1 MNKKLII
8 FICLI
13 GIILSAACVSAAED
27 VDQTIIGDT
36 SNLDANGDVL
46 AISPGENEIL
56 GADENGTFT
65 ELQDMINRAG
75 NNPINLEKNYK
86 WDKNFTGYG
95 IEINNAITING
106 NGHSIDALG
115 HIRIF
120 ELKAVNDVILNNI
133 TFKNGNT
140 DGCGGAINVWNV
152 LSNSKF
158 TNLNFINNTAAD
170 NGGAIRFRYASTGNL
185 FENVLFENNTDAK
198 NGGAIYMEGSS
209 SLNTFK
215 NVEFI
220 NNVANDN
227 GGAIYFYG
235 ESILDAFNNVRF
247 ENNRAETADGGAIN
261 FYQRVNNT
269 KFNEVT
275 FYKNTDVSSSGGA
288 INFDEDLVNA
298 VFNHTSFIENSAV
311 IGGALGIN
319 GLIASNTFENILFID
334 NTASNNGGAINIGT
348 WQLSTFNGNKFKR
361 VMFINNTAS
370 NDGGALFA
378 NAQSSSNT
386 FENLIVLNNTGNNVI
401 YMNYPDSTNVIKD
414 SIFMNNDANTITTGS
429 VNIQLTDN
437 WFGNNATNYN
447 ENPNV
452 NANLDN
458 WLFLN
463 ATANPAALA
472 MDEKSIVTFKFYS
485 YKGPDS
491 ISEYDGSLSVP
502 LDLNSTLGSLD
513 KTNASIG
520 EEITYTPSE
529 MGKGSVKGQFENAY
543 YTINIDNEKIPTTIK
558 LTEDSYIVHIDDT
571 KDNLAV
577 LQDNEGKNI
586 TGEYTL
592 TYTSSDVS
600 VVKIVDDSFVAVGEG
615 NATITVSF
623 NGTEKYEATQNA
635 TFNVSVSK
643 IPTTITITNNTVD
656 LKVLNS
662 TPTGAALN
670 PPEAGNLVYN
680 SNNTNVA
687 TVIAGVIFA
696 KGEGQATIT
705 VSFAGNNKYVTA
717 ENRTITVNVSL
728 NDASVT
734 VDNDT
739 LDLYVDE
746 THKINATKHPADP
759 LLNIAYTTNNN
770 SVATVDENGLV
781 TAVGEGTAIIT
792 VTVGD
797 DKIYAKNST
806 TITVTVS
813 KIPTEINIVNDTF
826 NLKVLNLTPAGAT
839 LNPPEAGNLVYN
851 SNNTNVA
858 TVKDGIIVG
867 RGEGQTTITVSFA
880 GDNKYTAAE
889 NKTITVNVSLND
901 ASVTVDNDTLD
912 LYVDETHKINATKHP
927 TDAPLLNI
935 AYTTNNN
942 SVATVDENGL
952 VTAVGEGTAIITVTV
967 GDDLIYAK
975 NSTTVTVTVSKI
987 PTTITIVNDTFDLKV
1002 LNFTPAG
1009 ATLNPPEAGNL
1020 VYNSNNTN
1028 VATVKDGI
1036 IFAEGKGQATIT
1048 VSFAGNNKYAAAENK
1063 TITVNVEL
1071 NDASVTVDND
1081 TADLYVDETHKINA
1095 TKHPADTLLNIAY
1108 TSNNNSVATVD
1119 ENGLVTAVGEG
1130 TAIIT
1135 VTVGDDKI
1143 YAKNSTTVTVTVSK
1157 IPTEINIANAT
1168 LNLKVLNQILS
1179 GATLNPAEAGAL
1191 VYTSSNTT
1199 VARVSNG
1206 VIYGDAKGQA
1216 TITVS
1221 FAGNNKYA
1229 ATENRTI
1236 TVNVSLNDA
1245 SVTVDN
1251 DTVNLYVDGK
1261 HTINA
1266 TAVPSFLINN
1276 VTYKSS
1282 DESVATV
1289 DAKGNVIAV
1298 AEGNAI
1304 ITVEVGDD
1312 KVYAKNSTTVTVTVS
1327 KIPTEIIIQ
1336 NSTVNLN
1343 ALQYA
1348 STGATLT
1355 PADAGTLNFTSSNTD
1370 VAKIED
1376 GKIYGVGAGEAIIT
1390 VSFAGDNKYAAAE
1403 NKTILVKVSALDA
1416 KVNVNKAEYLLDIG
1430 DEEDITA
1437 TTIPQGLD
1445 VKFETYEDDIV
1456 SVDANGHIK
1465 ALANGTAT
1473 IYVSVGDNVIYK
1485 YDVVYVNVTVRIP
1498 TEIAVE
1504 NTTIDMEVLDS
1515 LPTGASL
1522 IPADA
1527 GSLIYTSSNSSVA
1540 IVDSGK
1546 IVAKAEGKATI
1557 TVSFAG
1563 NDKYTAAENR
1573 TIEVTVNKKP
1583 TEITLENTTL
1593 EMNPYDTVST
1603 GASLIPADAG
1613 SLSYISSNLSVAT
1626 ISFGKINAVGE
1637 GTATITVYFNGN
1649 DVYAAAENRT
1659 IKVTVTKIPTEII
1672 LENTTMEM
1680 NPDDIA
1686 SVGAKLNPEEA
1697 GILTYTSSNSS
1708 IVKVGLGQIIAV
1720 SEGEAIITVS
1730 FNGNVRYAAAENRTI
1745 KVTVKKIP
1753 TEITVVNSTIDL
1765 KVLESTPIGATLTPG
1780 DAGSLSYIS
1789 SNSSI
1794 ADVSLG
1800 QIIAVSKGT
1809 ATITVYFE
1817 GNYKYAAAENKTI
1830 TVNVEL
1836 NDASVSVDNDTLD
1849 LKVDDKYAINATT
1862 EPEILKYL
1870 TLNYTSSD
1878 ESVATVDEKGLVTAV
1893 GEGTAIIT
1901 ITVGDGIIY
1910 AINST
1915 TVTVTVIKVPTETT
1929 ANTTENLFVGDEAF
1943 ITYKVTPEDA
1953 EGDVRFMSDN
1963 PRIVY
1968 VDPETGIIDAR
1979 GQGTATIVV
1988 SFFGND
1994 KYAPSN
2000 TTVTVTVSKIP
2011 TEITVENTTI
2021 DMKVS
2026 EIIPSGA
2033 TLTPSDAGSLSYISS
2048 NSSVAYVLYG
2058 KIIAIAKGTATIT
2071 VYFEGNHKYAAA
2083 ENKTIIVNVELND
2096 ASVSVDNDTLNL
2108 KVDETYAI
2116 NATTEPDFLKDFVLN
2131 YTSSDESVATV
2142 DENGT
2147 VTAIGEGTAIITLTV
2162 GDGTTFAINSTNVT
2176 VTVVK
2181 VPTEITA
2188 NTTENLFVD
2197 DEANITYNLT
2207 PEDAEGD
2214 VRFMSND
2221 TNVAYVDAETGII
2234 VAHGEGTATIT
2245 VSFFGTDK
2253 YAPSNTTV
2261 TVTVSKIPYEPNI
2274 TQNETNVTVE
2284 IPEEATG
2291 NVTLLIGN
2299 ETIVAP
2305 INDGIATFD
2314 LSDVDAGDYNATVIY
2329 GGDDKYAGFEIE
2341 YPIIIEQRYII
2352 TAEDV
2357 IKYYGGSER
2366 FEVILTDNKGNPVA
2380 GATVSISIN
2389 GQNYT
2394 RTTDENGRTSMALN
2408 LNSGEYTAVVSY
2420 QKVSVNATVTVLPS
2434 VNGTDVVKIF
2444 RNGTQYYATFRDGE
2458 GNYLPIG
2465 TSVTFNINGVFYN
2478 RQVTTNGLARLN
2490 INLEPGTYI
2499 ITAMNPVTGEQS
2511 SNVITVLS
2519 RIVENRD
2526 ITKYYRNGTQYTARI
2541 IGDDG
2546 NPVGPGETVTFNING
2561 VFYQRQTDAYGF
2573 VQLNINLQPG
2583 DYIITAEYKGCMVSN
2598 NIKVLPVLYADDF
2611 TKIYGT
2617 YDPFIATLI
2626 DGQGQPFADQKIEF
2640 NINGVFYYRTTD
2652 SSGQAL
2658 LNINLMPGEYI
2669 ITSSYNGAYIA
2680 NTVTVIP

>member
-1 MNKKLII
+1 MTHTLV
-8 FICLI
+8 
-13 GIILSAACVSAAED
+13 G
-27 VDQTIIGDT
+27 
-36 SNLDANGDVL
+36 
-46 AISPGENEIL
+46 
-56 GADENGTFT
+56 
-65 ELQDMINRAG
+65 
-75 NNPINLEKNYK
+75 
-86 WDKNFTGYG
+86 
-95 IEINNAITING
+95 
-106 NGHSIDALG
+106 
-115 HIRIF
+115 
-120 ELKAVNDVILNNI
+120 
-133 TFKNGNT
+133 
-140 DGCGGAINVWNV
+140 
-152 LSNSKF
+152 
-158 TNLNFINNTAAD
+158 
-170 NGGAIRFRYASTGNL
+170 
-185 FENVLFENNTDAK
+185 
-198 NGGAIYMEGSS
+198 
-209 SLNTFK
+209 
-215 NVEFI
+215 
-220 NNVANDN
+220 
-227 GGAIYFYG
+227 
-235 ESILDAFNNVRF
+235 
-247 ENNRAETADGGAIN
+247 IN
-261 FYQRVNNT
+261 FN
-269 KFNEVT
+269 
-275 FYKNTDVSSSGGA
+275 SS
-288 INFDEDLVNA
+288 D
-298 VFNHTSFIENSAV
+298 
-311 IGGALGIN
+311 
-319 GLIASNTFENILFID
+319 
-334 NTASNNGGAINIGT
+334 
-348 WQLSTFNGNKFKR
+348 
-361 VMFINNTAS
+361 
-370 NDGGALFA
+370 
-378 NAQSSSNT
+378 
-386 FENLIVLNNTGNNVI
+386 
-401 YMNYPDSTNVIKD
+401 D
-414 SIFMNNDANTITTGS
+414 SI
-429 VNIQLTDN
+429 
-437 WFGNNATNYN
+437 
-447 ENPNV
+447 
-452 NANLDN
+452 
-458 WLFLN
+458 
-463 ATANPAALA
+463 
-472 MDEKSIVTFKFYS
+472 
-485 YKGPDS
+485 
-491 ISEYDGSLSVP
+491 
-502 LDLNSTLGSLD
+502 
-513 KTNASIG
+513 
-520 EEITYTPSE
+520 
-529 MGKGSVKGQFENAY
+529 
-543 YTINIDNEKIPTTIK
+543 
-558 LTEDSYIVHIDDT
+558 
-571 KDNLAV
+571 
-577 LQDNEGKNI
+577 
-586 TGEYTL
+586 
-592 TYTSSDVS
+592 
-600 VVKIVDDSFVAVGEG
+600 
-615 NATITVSF
+615 
-623 NGTEKYEATQNA
+623 
-635 TFNVSVSK
+635 
-643 IPTTITITNNTVD
+643 
-656 LKVLNS
+656 
-662 TPTGAALN
+662 
-670 PPEAGNLVYN
+670 
-680 SNNTNVA
+680 A
-687 TVIAGVIFA
+687 TV
-696 KGEGQATIT
+696 
-705 VSFAGNNKYVTA
+705 NK
-717 ENRTITVNVSL
+717 
-728 NDASVT
+728 
-734 VDNDT
+734 
-739 LDLYVDE
+739 
-746 THKINATKHPADP
+746 
-759 LLNIAYTTNNN
+759 
-770 SVATVDENGLV
+770 
-781 TAVGEGTAIIT
+781 
-792 VTVGD
+792 
-797 DKIYAKNST
+797 
-806 TITVTVS
+806 
-813 KIPTEINIVNDTF
+813 
-826 NLKVLNLTPAGAT
+826 
-839 LNPPEAGNLVYN
+839 
-851 SNNTNVA
+851 
-858 TVKDGIIVG
+858 
-867 RGEGQTTITVSFA
+867 
-880 GDNKYTAAE
+880 
-889 NKTITVNVSLND
+889 
-901 ASVTVDNDTLD
+901 
-912 LYVDETHKINATKHP
+912 
-927 TDAPLLNI
+927 
-935 AYTTNNN
+935 
-942 SVATVDENGL
+942 
-952 VTAVGEGTAIITVTV
+952 
-967 GDDLIYAK
+967 
-975 NSTTVTVTVSKI
+975 
-987 PTTITIVNDTFDLKV
+987 
-1002 LNFTPAG
+1002 
-1009 ATLNPPEAGNL
+1009 
-1020 VYNSNNTN
+1020 
-1028 VATVKDGI
+1028 
-1036 IFAEGKGQATIT
+1036 
-1048 VSFAGNNKYAAAENK
+1048 
-1063 TITVNVEL
+1063 
-1071 NDASVTVDND
+1071 
-1081 TADLYVDETHKINA
+1081 
-1095 TKHPADTLLNIAY
+1095 
-1108 TSNNNSVATVD
+1108 
-1119 ENGLVTAVGEG
+1119 NGLVTAVGEG

-1168 LNLKVLNQILS
+1168 LNLKVLNQILA

-1229 ATENRTI
+1229 AAENKTI

-1245 SVTVDN
+1245 SVTVDK
-1251 DTVNLYVDGK
+1251 DTVNLYVEGT

-1266 TAVPSFLINN
+1266 TTVPSFLINN

-1445 VKFETYEDDIV
+1445 VKFETDDDIV

-1546 IVAKAEGKATI
+1546 IIAKAEGKATI

-1809 ATITVYFE
+1809 AAITVYFE

-1862 EPEILKYL
+1862 EPEILKY
-1870 TLNYTSSD
+1870 
-1878 ESVATVDEKGLVTAV
+1878 DEKGLVTAV

-1915 TVTVTVIKVPTETT
+1915 TVTVTVIKVPTEIT

-2011 TEITVENTTI
+2011 TEITIENTTI

-2058 KIIAIAKGTATIT
+2058 KIIAIAKGTAKIT

-2096 ASVSVDNDTLNL
+2096 ASVSVDNDTLDL
-2108 KVDETYAI
+2108 KVDDKYAI
-2116 NATTEPDFLKDFVLN
+2116 NATTEPEILK
-2131 YTSSDESVATV
+2131 Y
-2142 DENGT
+2142 
-2147 VTAIGEGTAIITLTV
+2147 
-2162 GDGTTFAINSTNVT
+2162 
-2176 VTVVK
+2176 
-2181 VPTEITA
+2181 
-2188 NTTENLFVD
+2188 
-2197 DEANITYNLT
+2197 
-2207 PEDAEGD
+2207 
-2214 VRFMSND
+2214 
-2221 TNVAYVDAETGII
+2221 
-2234 VAHGEGTATIT
+2234 
-2245 VSFFGTDK
+2245 
-2253 YAPSNTTV
+2253 
-2261 TVTVSKIPYEPNI
+2261 
-2274 TQNETNVTVE
+2274 
-2284 IPEEATG
+2284 
-2291 NVTLLIGN
+2291 
-2299 ETIVAP
+2299 
-2305 INDGIATFD
+2305 
-2314 LSDVDAGDYNATVIY
+2314 
-2329 GGDDKYAGFEIE
+2329 
-2341 YPIIIEQRYII
+2341 
-2352 TAEDV
+2352 
-2357 IKYYGGSER
+2357 
-2366 FEVILTDNKGNPVA
+2366 
-2380 GATVSISIN
+2380 
-2389 GQNYT
+2389 
-2394 RTTDENGRTSMALN
+2394 
-2408 LNSGEYTAVVSY
+2408 
-2420 QKVSVNATVTVLPS
+2420 
-2434 VNGTDVVKIF
+2434 
-2444 RNGTQYYATFRDGE
+2444 
-2458 GNYLPIG
+2458 
-2465 TSVTFNINGVFYN
+2465 
-2478 RQVTTNGLARLN
+2478 
-2490 INLEPGTYI
+2490 
-2499 ITAMNPVTGEQS
+2499 
-2511 SNVITVLS
+2511 
-2519 RIVENRD
+2519 
-2526 ITKYYRNGTQYTARI
+2526 
-2541 IGDDG
+2541 
-2546 NPVGPGETVTFNING
+2546 
-2561 VFYQRQTDAYGF
+2561 
-2573 VQLNINLQPG
+2573 
-2583 DYIITAEYKGCMVSN
+2583 
-2598 NIKVLPVLYADDF
+2598 
-2611 TKIYGT
+2611 
-2617 YDPFIATLI
+2617 
-2626 DGQGQPFADQKIEF
+2626 
-2640 NINGVFYYRTTD
+2640 
-2652 SSGQAL
+2652 
-2658 LNINLMPGEYI
+2658 
-2669 ITSSYNGAYIA
+2669 
-2680 NTVTVIP
+2680 